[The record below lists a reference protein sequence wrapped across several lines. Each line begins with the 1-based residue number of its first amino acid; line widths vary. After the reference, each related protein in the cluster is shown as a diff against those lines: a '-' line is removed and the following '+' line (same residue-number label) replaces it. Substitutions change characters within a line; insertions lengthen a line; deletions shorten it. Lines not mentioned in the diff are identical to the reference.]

1 MVSFP
6 ALLCFLRVFFQEE
19 LVMMRVVGGGTGLP
33 CPGCSLR
40 LEEGFLGSCLG
51 QDPGAT
57 LVFAAGWLGIFCP
70 IIEFSPQMRWKW
82 WW

>member
-6 ALLCFLRVFFQEE
+6 ALLRFLWVFFQEE
-19 LVMMRVVGGGTGLP
+19 LVMMRVVGGGMGLP

-70 IIEFSPQMRWKW
+70 IIEFSPR
-82 WW
+82 

>member
-1 MVSFP
+1 
-6 ALLCFLRVFFQEE
+6 
-19 LVMMRVVGGGTGLP
+19 MMRVVGGGTGLP
-33 CPGCSLR
+33 CLGRSLR

-70 IIEFSPQMRWKW
+70 IIEFSPR
-82 WW
+82 